1 MKTILR
7 AKSTEV
13 SINTDGLVRTIGEKI
28 NPTGRKKLSRMLTER
43 NMDYVLEI
51 ATKQIDAGADI
62 LDINV
67 GVPGEDEVELLPAV
81 VTLVAE
87 HFDIPLCLDS
97 ANPKALAAGLAVA
110 PGRPLVNSVNGE
122 EKSLENI
129 LPLVKEYQ
137 VAVIGLTMDDDGIP
151 KTAEKRVAIAGKIL
165 ERAVKIGLSEEDVVI
180 DPLVLT
186 VGADHNA
193 ATVTLEAIASIRKE
207 FGVNI
212 NLGASNVSF
221 GLPDRHTIN
230 QAFLAL
236 AIQAGA
242 NCMITD
248 PAKLNG
254 IIKAADLLLGKDDF
268 GRAYITHYRATQKK

>member
-7 AKSTEV
+7 AKDAEVCIDTEGQV
-13 SINTDGLVRTIGEKI
+13 VLIGEKI

-51 ATKQIDAGADI
+51 ATKQVDAGANI
-62 LDINV
+62 LDVNV

-81 VTLVAE
+81 VKLVSE
-87 HFDIPLCLDS
+87 NFDIPLCLDS

-122 EKSLENI
+122 EKSLGNI

-137 VAVIGLTMDDDGIP
+137 TAVIGLTMDDDGIP
-151 KTAEKRVAIAGKIL
+151 KTADKRVSIAGKIL
-165 ERAVKIGLSEEDVVI
+165 DRAVQIGLAKEDVVI

-193 ATVTLEAIASIRKE
+193 AMVTLETIALIRKE
-207 FGVNI
+207 FGVSI

-221 GLPDRHTIN
+221 GLPDRHTVN

-248 PAKLNG
+248 PLKLNG

-268 GRAYITHYRATQKK
+268 GRAYITHYRSTQKS